1 MTLGEKLQKLRK
13 QSGLSQE
20 VLAEKVAVTRQ
31 TISKWELDQSTPELS
46 ILAQLSEIFHVSTDY
61 LIKDAAPETVVTQP
75 KKRTITKEKLRRI
88 LLVLITA
95 AVLIAG
101 IVCLIC
107 DYFTA
112 MRLSW
117 SLIAVAAIVA
127 GWLVLLPVLAAK
139 EKILEKTVCVLS
151 LVPIPLLAVLAVLL
165 GNMVIIR
172 LGAGIALAAI
182 AAVWVMYAIFAK
194 NAGHFW
200 RAAGFSLWVIMLL
213 SFLILYMVARFF
225 PIEQSGAFNG
235 IITFLLSLVCFGVD
249 YLHGT
254 KIDGGK
260 K

>member
-1 MTLGEKLQKLRK
+1 MLL
-13 QSGLSQE
+13 
-20 VLAEKVAVTRQ
+20 VAVT
-31 TISKWELDQSTPELS
+31 
-46 ILAQLSEIFHVSTDY
+46 
-61 LIKDAAPETVVTQP
+61 AA
-75 KKRTITKEKLRRI
+75 
-88 LLVLITA
+88 A
-95 AVLIAG
+95 LIAG
-101 IVCLIC
+101 VVCLIC

-112 MRLSW
+112 TRLSW
-117 SLIAVAAIVA
+117 SLIAVVAIVA
-127 GWLVLLPVLAAK
+127 GWLVLLQALTAK
-139 EKILEKTVCVLS
+139 EKILKKTLCMAS

-213 SFLILYMVARFF
+213 SFLILYMAARFF

-235 IITFLLSLVCFGVD
+235 IITFLLSLACFGID
-249 YLHGT
+249 YLRGPKT
-254 KIDGGK
+254 AGGK